1 MTTTHLSVVKG
12 DRENNMS
19 VLRRFRQRVMEW
31 GGLRKMRSIRYH
43 SRALSPFV
51 MKKNRLRTIARKEER
66 EKLYKLG
73 LIDRI

>member
-1 MTTTHLSVVKG
+1 MTTHISVVKG

-43 SRALSPFV
+43 SRSLSPFV
-51 MKKNRLRTIARKEER
+51 MKKNRLRAIARKDER

-73 LIDRI
+73 LVDRI

>member
-1 MTTTHLSVVKG
+1 MTTHISVVKG

-19 VLRRFRQRVMEW
+19 ILRRFRQRVMEW

-43 SRALSPFV
+43 SRSLSPYV
-51 MKKNRLRTIARKEER
+51 MKKNRLRTIERKQER

-73 LIDRI
+73 LVDRA